1 MKRDKFVVTNVC
13 IYDGRAETS
22 TFIFKDLSSASD
34 KFHDLKSEA
43 KELFEDSKNFEE
55 KEYVIDEKPCN
66 LIISDKEL
74 SFNECII
81 IALNKIE
88 K

>member
-1 MKRDKFVVTNVC
+1 MKKDKFAVTNVC

-22 TFIFKDLSSASD
+22 TFMFKDLSSASN

-43 KELFEDSKNFEE
+43 KELFEDSKNFGG
-55 KEYVIDEKPCN
+55 KEYAIDEKPCSF
-66 LIISDKEL
+66 IISDKEL

>member
-1 MKRDKFVVTNVC
+1 MKKDKFSVINVC
-13 IYDGRAETS
+13 IYDGKAEAS

-43 KELFEDSKNFEE
+43 KELFEDSKNFGG
-55 KEYVIDEKPCN
+55 KDYIIDEKPCN
-66 LIISDKEL
+66 FIISDKEL

-81 IALNKIE
+81 ITLNKIE